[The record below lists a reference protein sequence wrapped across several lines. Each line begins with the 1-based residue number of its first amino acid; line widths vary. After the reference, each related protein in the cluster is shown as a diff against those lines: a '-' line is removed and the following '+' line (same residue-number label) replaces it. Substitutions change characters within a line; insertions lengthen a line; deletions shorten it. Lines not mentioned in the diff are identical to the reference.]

1 MFPTVEV
8 RWFFRGDV
16 PTEVEEWFCSH
27 GPDAEEQPPRVDHY
41 LQIVEGDSL
50 GIKLREGRVEVKQ
63 RYGQQTIRRFGNQTE
78 GCVEQWCK
86 WSFEL
91 AQTSDLDATLKGN
104 SSKWIGIKKNRK
116 LHTFCGLDHQPA
128 RDLSSCG
135 SLDQGCSWEI
145 AKVKVDG
152 SEEAW
157 WSVGFE
163 AFGKENKLWETL
175 LIVAERILSLD
186 KAPTFEIKHSYGY
199 PSWLKQV
206 GPVRT

>member
-8 RWFFRGDV
+8 RWFFKGTV
-16 PTEVEEWFCSH
+16 PAEVDEWFFSY
-27 GPDAEEQPPRVDHY
+27 GPNAEEQPPRVDHY
-41 LQIVEGDSL
+41 LRIVEGDSL
-50 GIKLREGRVEVKQ
+50 GIKLREGRIELKQ
-63 RYGQQTIRRFGNQTE
+63 RYGQQAILRFGNQTE
-78 GCVEQWCK
+78 GCVEQWYK

-91 AQTSDLDATLKGN
+91 AQMHDANAALNSN

-116 LHTFCGLDHQPA
+116 IHMFGGIDLQPV
-128 RDLSSCG
+128 RDLSSCD
-135 SLDQGCSWEI
+135 SLDQGCTWEI

-163 AFGKENKLWETL
+163 AFGKENELWDTM
-175 LIVAERILSLD
+175 LIVADRILSLA

-199 PSWLKQV
+199 PSWLQQV
-206 GPVRT
+206 GQVRT